1 MTNEELGTK
10 PTELQIAKA
19 MDGCGIIGNDMIRRL
34 AWQVDVQESLIRRA
48 IVGLKH
54 CGDFSRTNG
63 SDPHPLDCSLAG
75 RVAHV
80 FGMGMT
86 RACMLVRRHG
96 EDPAFMNDLIGEEDD
111 TERDS
116 RDDDE

>member
-1 MTNEELGTK
+1 MTDEELRTK

-19 MDGCGIIGNDMIRRL
+19 MDACGTIGVDMIRRL

-54 CGDFSRTNG
+54 IGTFRHENGD
-63 SDPHPLDCSLAG
+63 DPHPLDCSLAG

-80 FGMGMT
+80 FGLGMT

-96 EDPAFMNDLIGEEDD
+96 EDPAFVNEPDGENDEGQA
-111 TERDS
+111 
-116 RDDDE
+116 